1 MSEVLKKIKEGR
13 ILILKISRP
22 EALNALN
29 RDVFL
34 NLKETFLNA
43 KYDKETSGI
52 ILTGE
57 GEKAFV
63 AGADIKEF
71 ANYTPIEAFRLS
83 QFGMEIFS
91 LIERFPKPVIAAI
104 NGFALGGGLELAMS
118 CHIRIASRNAKLGQP
133 EVNLGLTPGYG
144 GTQRLPRLVG
154 MGRALELLLTGKAI
168 DAEEALR
175 IGLVNKVVE
184 QGELLEEAKKLLNL
198 IIEKAPL
205 ALESIIN
212 CVIFGMEAGKEAG
225 LKLADLN
232 FATLFSTRDMKEG
245 VNAFIQKRK
254 AEFIGE

>member
-1 MSEVLKKIKEGR
+1 MSEVLKKIKEGK
-13 ILILKISRP
+13 ILIIKISRP

-34 NLKETFLNA
+34 NLKESFLNA
-43 KYDKETSGI
+43 KDDRETSGI

-71 ANYTPIEAFRLS
+71 ANFTPIEAFGLS

-104 NGFALGGGLELAMS
+104 NGFALGGGLELAMA
-118 CHIRIASRNAKLGQP
+118 CHIRIASKNAKFGQP

-168 DAEEALR
+168 DAEEALK

-198 IIEKAPL
+198 VIEKAPL
-205 ALESIIN
+205 ALEAIIN
-212 CVIFGMEAGKEAG
+212 CVVFGMEAGLEVG
-225 LKLADLN
+225 LKLESSN